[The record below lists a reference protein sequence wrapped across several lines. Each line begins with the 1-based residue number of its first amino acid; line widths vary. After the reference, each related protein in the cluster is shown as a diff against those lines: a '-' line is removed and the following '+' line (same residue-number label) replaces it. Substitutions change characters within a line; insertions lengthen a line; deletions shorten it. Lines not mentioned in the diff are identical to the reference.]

1 MNKGSYGQPPGE
13 IGSLDLGGG
22 YNKVLHFCVVFN
34 NKDFFS
40 ITCFLPFPLALLHK
54 ILRASTPGTCGSVAG
69 RPEHLTSGLE
79 SGVCGGGG
87 GRGPEGVH
95 RM

>member
-1 MNKGSYGQPPGE
+1 M
-13 IGSLDLGGG
+13 IGRITWTASWGNRFLDLGGG

-54 ILRASTPGTCGSVAG
+54 S
-69 RPEHLTSGLE
+69 
-79 SGVCGGGG
+79 
-87 GRGPEGVH
+87 
-95 RM
+95 